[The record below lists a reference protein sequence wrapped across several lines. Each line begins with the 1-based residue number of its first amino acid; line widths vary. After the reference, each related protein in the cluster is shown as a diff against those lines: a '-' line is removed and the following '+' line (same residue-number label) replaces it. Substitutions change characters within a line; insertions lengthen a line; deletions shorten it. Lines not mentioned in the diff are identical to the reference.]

1 MGRLDEHLRNFA
13 ELRMGD
19 RVRTDVPEIPSS
31 VRPPVHPVLGG
42 HARHGRCL
50 HEGQGHRL
58 LRELAARH
66 LRTAGLRDREP
77 RGLGRIRARHLGRHR
92 LRRTGRRHPLL
103 QRQAAQVHR
112 LRWPGHGRTRN
123 LRRRHHR
130 SLRRRLVGRLRAGD
144 RSAGAGRNVRALRAG
159 HLRALRLLR
168 FQPELHLHRR
178 PDHPGP
184 AGAGPGV
191 GRRRLPGHRA
201 GAAPGDDRQLPRRAR
216 LEEHAPAP
224 RHQARPFARRL
235 HRRMAGVRVLTRER
249 GGART
254 SRTRSRRAFLGVA
267 AALCAAACAREDARV
282 LHFWAM
288 GREGEVA
295 SELLAA
301 FERENPGLR
310 VRVEQLPWT
319 AAHEK
324 LLTAYAGDATPDIAQ
339 MGNTWLPEF
348 VALDAIVPLD
358 ERLRASAQVDLGDYD
373 PGIVATNVLEGR
385 QYGVPWYVDTR
396 VLFYRRD
403 LLSQAGFHAPPR
415 DWDEWLRM
423 QVAIKQRG
431 GADRYAVLLP
441 LNEFEQ
447 LLALWLQQGEPMLRD
462 GGRFGNFRSPGFART
477 LEFYLSMFERHLAP
491 PVTSHDVAHLRN
503 EFARGYFTFFISGP
517 WQIVEFKRRV
527 PPELQASWVTAPLPG
542 PHGPGASSAGGC
554 SLAIFRRSPRKD
566 AAWKLGEVLLRP
578 PGQ

>member
-1 MGRLDEHLRNFA
+1 M
-13 ELRMGD
+13 
-19 RVRTDVPEIPSS
+19 
-31 VRPPVHPVLGG
+31 
-42 HARHGRCL
+42 
-50 HEGQGHRL
+50 
-58 LRELAARH
+58 
-66 LRTAGLRDREP
+66 AGLK
-77 RGLGRIRARHLGRHR
+77 
-92 LRRTGRRHPLL
+92 
-103 QRQAAQVHR
+103 
-112 LRWPGHGRTRN
+112 
-123 LRRRHHR
+123 
-130 SLRRRLVGRLRAGD
+130 
-144 RSAGAGRNVRALRAG
+144 
-159 HLRALRLLR
+159 
-168 FQPELHLHRR
+168 
-178 PDHPGP
+178 
-184 AGAGPGV
+184 
-191 GRRRLPGHRA
+191 
-201 GAAPGDDRQLPRRAR
+201 
-216 LEEHAPAP
+216 
-224 RHQARPFARRL
+224 
-235 HRRMAGVRVLTRER
+235 VL
-249 GGART
+249 
-254 SRTRSRRAFLGVA
+254 A

-403 LLSQAGFHAPPR
+403 LLAQAGFDAPPR

-423 QVAIKQRG
+423 QVALKQRG

-441 LNEFEQ
+441 LNEFEPFI
-447 LLALWLQQGEPMLRD
+447 ALWLQQDEPLLRD
-462 GGRFGNFRSPGFART
+462 GGRFGNFRSAGFART

-491 PVTSHDVAHLRN
+491 PVTSNDVANVWN
-503 EFARGYFTFFISGP
+503 EFARGYFSFFISGP
-517 WQIVEFKRRV
+517 WQIGEFKRRL
-527 PPELQASWVTAPLPG
+527 PPELQASWMTAPLPG
-542 PHGPGASSAGGC
+542 PNGPGASSAGGC

-566 AAWKLGEVLLRP
+566 AAWKLVEFLSRPSVQQDFYRLTGNLPARRSAWAAPALAHDPYARAFRDQLDRVRPLPQVPEWERIATELRLVMEKVVRGDIP
-578 PGQ
+578 AARVAQEMDARADRILEKRRWMLDRRARP